1 MVKLVTGLRRAG
13 ASGLHPLMAVR
24 RAGLPLTA
32 PSVPLFAIA
41 VVLAVLA
48 ALAQYGG
55 MSIPF
60 ISAHAFDTLAVAF
73 AVLTVGVLAR
83 GA

>member
-1 MVKLVTGLRRAG
+1 MVN
-13 ASGLHPLMAVR
+13 R

-41 VVLAVLA
+41 VILAVLA
-48 ALAQYGG
+48 MLVQYAGLD
-55 MSIPF
+55 IPV
-60 ISAHAFDTLAVAF
+60 ISEHVFTTLAIAF
-73 AVLTVGVLAR
+73 AVLTAGVLLR

>member
-1 MVKLVTGLRRAG
+1 
-13 ASGLHPLMAVR
+13 MALR

-41 VVLAVLA
+41 VILAVLA
-48 ALAQYGG
+48 MLVQYGG
-55 MSIPF
+55 VDVPVVSEHVF
-60 ISAHAFDTLAVAF
+60 NTLAAAF
-73 AVLTVGVLAR
+73 VILTAGVLLR

>member
-1 MVKLVTGLRRAG
+1 
-13 ASGLHPLMAVR
+13 MALR

-48 ALAQYGG
+48 MLAHYGG
-55 MSIPF
+55 VAVPV
-60 ISAHAFDTLAVAF
+60 ISAHTFNTLAVAF
-73 AVLTVGVLAR
+73 AVLTAGVLLRNA
-83 GA
+83 

>member
-1 MVKLVTGLRRAG
+1 M
-13 ASGLHPLMAVR
+13 ASR
-24 RAGLPLTA
+24 TAGLPLTA

-48 ALAQYGG
+48 MLVQYGDIA
-55 MSIPF
+55 IPV
-60 ISAHAFDTLAVAF
+60 IREHAFNTLAVAF
-73 AVLTVGVLAR
+73 AVLTAGVLLR

>member
-1 MVKLVTGLRRAG
+1 
-13 ASGLHPLMAVR
+13 MALR

-41 VVLAVLA
+41 VILAVLA
-48 ALAQYGG
+48 MLVQYAGLD
-55 MSIPF
+55 IPL
-60 ISAHAFDTLAVAF
+60 ISEHVFTTLAIAF
-73 AVLTVGVLAR
+73 GILTAGVLLR

>member
-1 MVKLVTGLRRAG
+1 MVN
-13 ASGLHPLMAVR
+13 R

-41 VVLAVLA
+41 VILAILA
-48 ALAQYGG
+48 MLVQYGG
-55 MSIPF
+55 IDIPV
-60 ISAHAFDTLAVAF
+60 ISEHAFNTLAIAF
-73 AVLTVGVLAR
+73 AILTAGVLLR

>member
-1 MVKLVTGLRRAG
+1 
-13 ASGLHPLMAVR
+13 MAVR

-41 VVLAVLA
+41 LLLAVLA
-48 ALAQYGG
+48 MLAQYGG
-55 MSIPF
+55 VAIPF

-73 AVLTVGVLAR
+73 AVLTAGVLLR

>member
-1 MVKLVTGLRRAG
+1 
-13 ASGLHPLMAVR
+13 MAVR

-48 ALAQYGG
+48 MLVQYGG
-55 MSIPF
+55 IDIPV
-60 ISAHAFDTLAVAF
+60 ISEHAFNTLAVAF
-73 AVLTVGVLAR
+73 AILTAGVLLR

>member
-1 MVKLVTGLRRAG
+1 
-13 ASGLHPLMAVR
+13 MAVR
-24 RAGLPLTA
+24 RVGPPLTA

-48 ALAQYGG
+48 MLVQYGG
-55 MSIPF
+55 IDIPF
-60 ISAHAFDTLAVAF
+60 ISKHVFSTLAVAF
-73 AVLTVGVLAR
+73 AILTAGVLLR

>member
-1 MVKLVTGLRRAG
+1 
-13 ASGLHPLMAVR
+13 MALR

-41 VVLAVLA
+41 VILAVLA
-48 ALAQYGG
+48 MLVQYGG
-55 MSIPF
+55 VSIPV
-60 ISAHAFDTLAVAF
+60 ISEHVFNTLAIAF
-73 AVLTVGVLAR
+73 AVLTAGVLLR

>member
-1 MVKLVTGLRRAG
+1 MTNR
-13 ASGLHPLMAVR
+13 S
-24 RAGLPLTA
+24 AGLPLTA

-48 ALAQYGG
+48 MLVQYGG
-55 MSIPF
+55 VAVPF
-60 ISAHAFDTLAVAF
+60 ISAHVFDTLAVAF
-73 AVLTVGVLAR
+73 AVLTAGVLLR

>member
-1 MVKLVTGLRRAG
+1 MAARR
-13 ASGLHPLMAVR
+13 V
-24 RAGLPLTA
+24 GLPLTA

-48 ALAQYGG
+48 MVVQYGG
-55 MSIPF
+55 VSIPL
-60 ISAHAFDTLAVAF
+60 ISEHVFTTLAVAF
-73 AVLTVGVLAR
+73 GILTAGVLLR

>member
-1 MVKLVTGLRRAG
+1 MAARR
-13 ASGLHPLMAVR
+13 SGTS
-24 RAGLPLTA
+24 LTA

-41 VVLAVLA
+41 AVLAVLA
-48 ALAQYGG
+48 LLVQYGG
-55 MSIPF
+55 VAIPF

-73 AVLTVGVLAR
+73 AVLTAGVLLR

>member
-1 MVKLVTGLRRAG
+1 
-13 ASGLHPLMAVR
+13 MAVR
-24 RAGLPLTA
+24 RSGLPLTA

-48 ALAQYGG
+48 LLAQYG
-55 MSIPF
+55 SVAIPF
-60 ISAHAFDTLAVAF
+60 ISAHVFDTLAVAF
-73 AVLTVGVLAR
+73 AVLTAGVLLR

>member
-1 MVKLVTGLRRAG
+1 
-13 ASGLHPLMAVR
+13 MALR

-41 VVLAVLA
+41 VILALA
-48 ALAQYGG
+48 AIIAQYGG
-55 MSIPF
+55 VDIPV
-60 ISAHAFDTLAVAF
+60 ISEHAFTALTLAF
-73 AVLTVGVLAR
+73 AVLTAGVLLR